1 MEIAEHIP
9 PKVEFETRYF
19 EDRDATL
26 EAMEFVGIP
35 KDIIR
40 IMPAGSKDV
49 IEKLWEDWYAQ
60 RMQDAQN
67 ERFPYEWLK
76 KIKEQYD
83 AWKNDTPV
91 PQLGTL
97 IKTWKHATPRDK
109 AAMEAINIT
118 TVEELA
124 VANEQSIMRLGI
136 GARTLKKKAE
146 MYLRQEK
153 IPEDMDVLDAS
164 AGLKELPAQAKTAEA
179 AKEAPKAE
187 VKK

>member
-124 VANEQSIMRLGI
+124 VANEQGI
-136 GARTLKKKAE
+136 SATAKQVARSAARAESGSPTSNRNESVKPSELQGDKFTEYLKANGFF
-146 MYLRQEK
+146 
-153 IPEDMDVLDAS
+153 D
-164 AGLKELPAQAKTAEA
+164 
-179 AKEAPKAE
+179 
-187 VKK
+187 

>member
-164 AGLKELPAQAKTAEA
+164 AGLKELPV
-179 AKEAPKAE
+179 KEAPKAE
-187 VKK
+187 AKK